1 MAWLSIYQT
10 LPTHKKTMRLR
21 RLLKIRKPEAVG
33 YLVML
38 WLWALDGAP
47 DGDLS
52 EFTADD
58 IAEICDWNKKPDV
71 FLSALREAGWI
82 DENNRLHDWDDYAGT
97 LISSRERQR
106 KQNRE
111 RQKRHRDKAKNSNA
125 DSETGNDDITRD
137 VTRDTAVNNAPT
149 VHYTTV
155 DNSILT
161 PPCTPPGGA
170 AAGKGEIQS
179 LCRAYEKAFGRLPR
193 VAVEDMRGWLAEGM
207 TGELISK
214 IIGEAA
220 AAEPHSPIQYIR
232 SIVSRCKA
240 GGITT
245 VEQFEETNKRDA
257 VPERGA
263 GRAAQPDFTDTSRY
277 EKVSW

>member
-1 MAWLSIYQT
+1 MPDRIIKESICTSDTLNELTWFEQVFFHRLTVVCDDYGRFDARPKILKSRLFPLRDDVDYTAIEKTLHTLHSAGLVQLYVT
-10 LPTHKKTMRLR
+10 DDKPYLYLPTWDRHQRVRAKRSKYPDPATSGGNLPTHDGKCPRNPIQSNPNPIQSESSSDKTNC
-21 RLLKIRKPEAVG
+21 
-33 YLVML
+33 
-38 WLWALDGAP
+38 
-47 DGDLS
+47 GDS
-52 EFTADD
+52 
-58 IAEICDWNKKPDV
+58 
-71 FLSALREAGWI
+71 
-82 DENNRLHDWDDYAGT
+82 
-97 LISSRERQR
+97 
-106 KQNRE
+106 
-111 RQKRHRDKAKNSNA
+111 
-125 DSETGNDDITRD
+125 
-137 VTRDTAVNNAPT
+137 
-149 VHYTTV
+149 
-155 DNSILT
+155 
-161 PPCTPPGGA
+161 PPAA
-170 AAGKGEIQS
+170 AAGEGEIQS

-193 VAVEDMRGWLAEGM
+193 VAVEDMRGWLDEGM

-220 AAEPHSPIQYIR
+220 AAEPHSPMQYIR